1 MKLFYSVHVNLSSR
15 GVLHVHRPGGVGFP
29 LCPGLPPRDP
39 GPAAGGHREPVLRS
53 ALLLWSLLT
62 QWQSPHPIHPGKRQ
76 QLPPLWQRSL
86 RCRVDWEAFLS
97 PLCPLVFWCG
107 EERYS
112 WSNMSKKA
120 LSSPVIG
127 SKLSPRQSSL
137 FFFPSTSVS
146 VGSWSVFLF
155 YFFKFFS
162 LPIIPSVFIRGNI
175 GARLSSIRMNRVHW
189 NSFAGKIIIPGM
201 LCLDVTNMNLKQ
213 IMVLFQGKS
222 LFNTLIIWSLKM
234 NFGEW
239 FLFS

>member
-15 GVLHVHRPGGVGFP
+15 GVLHVHRPGGVGSP

-62 QWQSPHPIHPGKRQ
+62 QRQSPHPIHTGKRQ

-97 PLCPLVFWCG
+97 SLCPLVCWCG

-120 LSSPVIG
+120 LSSPVMG
-127 SKLSPRQSSL
+127 SKLSPRQSAL
-137 FFFPSTSVS
+137 IFFPSTSVS
-146 VGSWSVFLF
+146 VGGWSVFLF
-155 YFFKFFS
+155 YFCKFISF
-162 LPIIPSVFIRGNI
+162 PIIPSVFIRGNI
-175 GARLSSIRMNRVHW
+175 GARLSDWRL
-189 NSFAGKIIIPGM
+189 KIIIPGK
-201 LCLDVTNMNLKQ
+201 LCVDVTNVNLKQ

-222 LFNTLIIWSLKM
+222 LFYTLIIWSLKM